1 MRLLRTAIG
10 TLFIGAST
18 CAFTAANAADPH
30 AANPEQ
36 TKLSATGAENEN
48 FIVRPTPNDRSPTST
63 VVRRKNGR
71 SVFFSPTTQ
80 EPPPIAYLPPEE
92 PERLRPTVVSESR
105 QIVADRRLATSEPQP
120 PVPPV
125 RERTQRMKVTASAF
139 ETPMDFDDGPQVS
152 FRRKSTGR
160 ETSDDVGFDTFESGD
175 DWPASTPQQSSV
187 HDENPFSSNPQ
198 GHDPEETPFDL
209 DATDEQL
216 EESFAVESQ
225 SAPDE
230 NSSVEDFD
238 FSEPD
243 LDFETAQQPATA
255 ENATNTARS
264 AVPHTPVDSLPS
276 QHTGA
281 QTPRVEV
288 RWIGRE
294 TLSIGQ
300 ESQCSLVVTN
310 NGSSMVRNVVVE
322 AAIPPGVDVIRAR
335 PAPQKDT
342 SRWAVGDLAAG
353 EERTI
358 EMLMLPQ
365 ERGDIALNA
374 FVRFTGYSTSVF
386 SVKEPMLQMVVE
398 GPTSVTIGE
407 QAKYVVTV
415 HNPGTGVTRSVVV
428 EARVPE
434 GLQYRSGSV
443 PRIDIGALKP
453 GESRQAALNLTAIS
467 GGEYLL
473 VVRSMADGGLQDE
486 ARADVVI
493 AEPRLQ
499 VDISGPESETVGKPS
514 EYQLSVTNSGNTPS
528 INVRAKYK
536 IPAGFEFV
544 NSDRGGV
551 LEEAEHLVDWF
562 VGTLQPGETT
572 SYRVILV
579 ASEAGQA
586 QHQAGVV
593 SERTKATRASHLVDV
608 QGLPKIELD
617 VAAAR
622 QTPAIGEETVI
633 HVRISNAGGIAA
645 EKVGLFCEL
654 PSGLEFVAAA
664 GPSEHLAENGVV
676 IFRSLEQVEAGQNA
690 TYRIKARC
698 VRAGEH
704 RVRARVASGSLADPV
719 NGERVVSVRHKN

>member
-1 MRLLRTAIG
+1 MRLLQTAIG
-10 TLFIGAST
+10 TLFIGASAY
-18 CAFTAANAADPH
+18 AFTAANADDQQTVNPQQTTLS
-30 AANPEQ
+30 AATSGSNNFTVRRSTSEQ
-36 TKLSATGAENEN
+36 TRK
-48 FIVRPTPNDRSPTST
+48 ST
-63 VVRRKNGR
+63 AFRRKNAQ

-80 EPPPIAYLPPEE
+80 APPQISDLPPQE
-92 PERLRPTVVSESR
+92 PERLRPSIVSDSQQIDADSR
-105 QIVADRRLATSEPQP
+105 LPSREQQR

-125 RERTQRMKVTASAF
+125 RGRTQRMKVTASAF
-139 ETPMDFDDGPQVS
+139 ETPMNFDDGPHVS
-152 FRRKSTGR
+152 GSRQSMDR
-160 ETSDDVGFDTFESGD
+160 ETSDEMAFGIFESGD
-175 DWPASTPQQSSV
+175 DRAVPTPPQTPAR
-187 HDENPFSSNPQ
+187 DENPFSLELEAHDAGVTTFDSN
-198 GHDPEETPFDL
+198 
-209 DATDEQL
+209 ATDESF
-216 EESFAVESQ
+216 EDSFAGEYESEPE
-225 SAPDE
+225 SEPTE
-230 NSSVEDFD
+230 EDFD
-238 FSEPD
+238 VTES
-243 LDFETAQQPATA
+243 
-255 ENATNTARS
+255 NTARP
-264 AVPHTPVDSLPS
+264 AVPHTSVDSLPS

-288 RWIGRE
+288 RWVGRE

-322 AAIPPGVDVIRAR
+322 AAIPPGVDVVQAN
-335 PAPQKDT
+335 PAPQMDT
-342 SRWAVGDLAAG
+342 SRWTVGDLAAG

-358 EMLMLPQ
+358 EMLMLPH
-365 ERGDIALNA
+365 ERGDVALNA

-415 HNPGTGVTRSVVV
+415 HNPGTGVTRNVVV
-428 EARVPE
+428 EASVPD

-453 GESRQAALNLTAIS
+453 GESRQAALNLAAIS

-473 VVRSMADGGLQDE
+473 AVRSMADGGLQDE
-486 ARADVVI
+486 AQADVVI

-499 VDISGPESETVGKPS
+499 VDISGPKSETVGKPS

-536 IPAGFEFV
+536 IPPGFKFV
-544 NSDRGGV
+544 STDRGGV

-562 VGTLQPGETT
+562 VGTLRPGETT

-579 ASEAGQA
+579 ANKVGQA
-586 QHQAGVV
+586 HHQAGVV
-593 SERTKATRASHLVDV
+593 SERTKATNARHVVDV

-617 VAAAR
+617 VAASR
-622 QTPAIGEETVI
+622 QAPAIGDETVI
-633 HVRISNAGGIAA
+633 HIRINNASDIGA

-654 PSGLEFVAAA
+654 PSGLEFIAAA

-676 IFRSLEQVEAGQNA
+676 IFRSLDLVEAGQNA
-690 TYRIKARC
+690 TFRIKARC

-719 NGERVVSVRHKN
+719 NSENIVNVRHKN